1 MSDGSV
7 GTWCMTRTSDDY
19 TEAVLL
25 MPDGSRRR
33 CCVQRVRLDTP
44 EEARRVWNSE
54 FTVN

>member
-54 FTVN
+54 FTLN